1 VIPRPEAA
9 PIIGQVSS
17 EPKEIF
23 EMATPFNINP
33 YDELHPLPATQV
45 PITKVESPSD
55 DSDERHQILA
65 RALENRLSF
74 ARDLNAIRTTLRTP
88 PTPHSHDD

>member
-1 VIPRPEAA
+1 
-9 PIIGQVSS
+9 
-17 EPKEIF
+17 
-23 EMATPFNINP
+23 MATPFNINP